1 MEGIDVAGVDLPTV
15 DWAEVAR
22 SGRAF
27 AFARGCYKM
36 TPDRG
41 FAQYWPA
48 IKNAGLVRG
57 AYLFWDPRLD
67 PLQVTARFLDTVGP
81 LGPGDFPPTIDVEF
95 PNGLAATGVA
105 AGQAIRNLQATVQAF
120 ETRLRVSPIIYT
132 SRRVWSGDLGNPQ
145 NTGLGRCP
153 LWVPRYSPL
162 DPQCPD
168 EWGPGNWWIHQYA
181 GDVTNAPG
189 VQGKTDLDR
198 FNLLKEGDSGPRVVF
213 VQNKLILPPNGT
225 FDESVLEAVQAFQRA
240 NGLRV
245 DGVVGP
251 LTWSYLV
258 WESANPLAA

>member
-22 SGRAF
+22 SGRSF
-27 AFARGCYKM
+27 ALARGCYKM
-36 TPDRG
+36 IADRG

-67 PLQVTARFLDTVGP
+67 PVQTTQRFLDTVGP

-95 PNGLAATGVA
+95 PKGLAATGLS
-105 AGQAIRNLQATVQAF
+105 AGQAIQNLQATVQAF
-120 ETRLRVSPIIYT
+120 ETRLQVSPIIYT
-132 SRRVWSGDLGNPQ
+132 SQRVWTEELGNPRS
-145 NTGLGRCP
+145 TGLGRCP
-153 LWVPRYSPL
+153 LWVARYSPL
-162 DPQCPD
+162 EPPCPD

-189 VQGKTDLDR
+189 VTGKADLDR
-198 FNLLKEGDSGPRVVF
+198 FNLLKEGDTGPRVAF
-213 VQNKLILPPNGT
+213 VRKQLLLPAAGT
-225 FDESVLEAVQAFQRA
+225 FDESVLEAVQEFQA
-240 NGLRV
+240 ATGLRV

-251 LTWSYLV
+251 LTWSHLV
-258 WESANPLAA
+258 WQGEKPPVA